1 MQLEAK
7 DVSFRYRKGPWILK
21 NLNFAIKEQE
31 RVGLIGPSG
40 YGKSTLAKI
49 LAGYETPVSGEV
61 LLDGNPLRKKGYCP
75 VQLIYQHPEKAV
87 NPRWKLRDTLYEG
100 WEPDADF
107 LRKMGI
113 EPEWLDRWPNELSG
127 GELQRFCV
135 ARSLG
140 GNTKILIADEIST
153 MFDVITQ
160 AQIWNLIL
168 DMVEE
173 RKIGLLV
180 ITHNHAL
187 AERVCTR
194 IVRLDSE

>member
-1 MQLEAK
+1 
-7 DVSFRYRKGPWILK
+7 
-21 NLNFAIKEQE
+21 
-31 RVGLIGPSG
+31 
-40 YGKSTLAKI
+40 
-49 LAGYETPVSGEV
+49 
-61 LLDGNPLRKKGYCP
+61 
-75 VQLIYQHPEKAV
+75 LIYQHPEKALIQ
-87 NPRWKLRDTLYEG
+87 WKLRDTLYEG

-187 AERVCTR
+187 AKGMPRF
-194 IVRLDSE
+194 VRLDSE